1 MTRSDAPHIRCH
13 AASDK
18 RCYSFD
24 IHCLENRPTV
34 QNLSLPSSKRFLTLQ
49 RQSFRVTTMDHM
61 LEWAIGLFVV
71 GCVGGFAF
79 ASISIAGGPGVALLR
94 VACWATRKY
103 RFDGETEQWLDYIDS
118 IYAQCLDRDLPG
130 LPKGTRL
137 LSSAEIRFK
146 LASSNYEERQWAM
159 EHLNHWK
166 WLISES
172 RNEAS

>member
-1 MTRSDAPHIRCH
+1 MGFCSSDNYWP
-13 AASDK
+13 
-18 RCYSFD
+18 
-24 IHCLENRPTV
+24 ENRPTV
-34 QNLSLPSSKRFLTLQ
+34 LNLSLRSSMRFVSFQ
-49 RQSFRVTTMDHM
+49 HQCFRVMTMDHM

-71 GCVGGFAF
+71 GCLGGFVA
-79 ASISIAGGPGVALLR
+79 ASISNEGGLCAALLR
-94 VACWATRKY
+94 IACSVTRKY

-118 IYAQCLDRDLPG
+118 IYAQCLDTDLPG